1 MAARVIETTFK
12 ARETLRVTT
21 ASNVTPLKE
30 IADGTEVH
38 YLGHVIQEITN
49 ESTGEIFQSITVKT
63 EEGYLATRSEFFIK
77 ALSEIIETIAN
88 FSDEDDDEPI
98 ILRITHKKS
107 KKGNL
112 FATCE
117 LA

>member
-1 MAARVIETTFK
+1 MAARVIETTFG

-21 ASNVTPLKE
+21 AQNVTPLKE
-30 IADGTEVH
+30 VTDGTEVH
-38 YLGHVIQEITN
+38 YIGHVIQEITN
-49 ESTGEIFQSITVKT
+49 ETTGEVFQSVTIKT
-63 EEGYLATRSEFFIK
+63 EDGYLATRSEFFIK

-88 FSDEDDDEPI
+88 FSNEDDDEPI
-98 ILRITHKKS
+98 VLRIVHRKS